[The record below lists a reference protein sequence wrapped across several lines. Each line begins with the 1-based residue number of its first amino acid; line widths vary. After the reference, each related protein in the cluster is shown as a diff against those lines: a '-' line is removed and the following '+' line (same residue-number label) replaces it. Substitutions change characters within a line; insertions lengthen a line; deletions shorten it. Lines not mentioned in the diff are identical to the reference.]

1 MSNITGFSV
10 ALGRATFVCLFV
22 CLFFV
27 FLQLILHE
35 NPAYESDSQLIIA
48 RSEQD
53 GSLLYLQYGSVL
65 L

>member
-10 ALGRATFVCLFV
+10 ALGRATYCLFV

-53 GSLLYLQYGSVL
+53 ESLLYLQYGSVL